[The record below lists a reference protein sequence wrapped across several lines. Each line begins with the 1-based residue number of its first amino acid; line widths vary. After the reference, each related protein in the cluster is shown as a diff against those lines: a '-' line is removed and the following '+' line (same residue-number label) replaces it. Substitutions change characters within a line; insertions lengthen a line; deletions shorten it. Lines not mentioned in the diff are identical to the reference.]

1 MSKKSLLQAF
11 TVLLVL
17 GFAAPAFGCPVC
29 FGETDSPMVHG
40 VQASVLFMVA
50 VTYTLIVSGLV
61 TFFVLR
67 RRALRQSAVAAAA
80 SKELS

>member
-1 MSKKSLLQAF
+1 MSKKSLLQAV

-40 VQASVLFMVA
+40 VQASILFMVA

-67 RRALRQSAVAAAA
+67 RKALRQSAAIAAAA
-80 SKELS
+80 KELS

>member
-1 MSKKSLLQAF
+1 MKNLARAM
-11 TVLLVL
+11 TVLLLAVL
-17 GFAAPAFGCPVC
+17 AAPAFGCPVC
-29 FGETDSPMVHG
+29 FGETDSPMVQG

-50 VTYTLIVSGLV
+50 VTYVLIVSGVV

-67 RRALRQSAVAAAA
+67 RRALGNSAVGAAA

>member
-1 MSKKSLLQAF
+1 MRHLARIV
-11 TVLLVL
+11 TVLLL
-17 GFAAPAFGCPVC
+17 SGLAAPAFGCPVC

-40 VQASVLFMVA
+40 MQASVLFMMA
-50 VTYTLIVSGLV
+50 VTYLLIVSGVV

-67 RRALRQSAVAAAA
+67 HKALRNAAVGAAG

>member
-1 MSKKSLLQAF
+1 MRTLVRAVA
-11 TVLLVL
+11 VLLL
-17 GFAAPAFGCPVC
+17 ASLAAPAFGCPVC

-40 VQASVLFMVA
+40 MQASVLFMVA
-50 VTYTLIVSGLV
+50 VTYFLIVSGLV

-67 RRALRQSAVAAAA
+67 RKALRNSAALAAG

>member
-1 MSKKSLLQAF
+1 MKNLARAV
-11 TVLLVL
+11 TVLLL
-17 GFAAPAFGCPVC
+17 AALAAPAFGCPVC

-50 VTYTLIVSGLV
+50 VTYVLIVSGVV

-67 RRALRQSAVAAAA
+67 RRALRNSAVGAAV